1 MRLHDIV
8 PDVQKMSDDELRE
21 HVRGIRH
28 NKFIARPA
36 MQKHK
41 EKPQKQERKSARLN
55 INKMLAGMSQ
65 DEIAQ
70 LIQQLEGDAK

>member
-1 MRLHDIV
+1 MRLSNLV
-8 PDVQKMSDDELRE
+8 PDVSNMSDDELRE

-28 NKFIARPA
+28 NKFIVKPA
-36 MQKHK
+36 AQKHK

-55 INKMLAGMSQ
+55 INKMLSGLSKEQ
-65 DEIAQ
+65 IAA